1 MRFQI
6 TNFRGARK
14 AAFDLNTITLVGGPN
29 GGGKSSIAQAAGAA
43 LSGQVIP
50 FAKMPKNTAGKLVTD
65 GEKRGMAYV
74 EDDQGNHIT
83 VTWPDCNIVG
93 QGETQPNA
101 SPIAAGLDSP
111 LDWTDKERAEFF
123 FTLLNAEPNEAAF
136 TAAFKGILSGAKEIT
151 KLREAI
157 QSSGWDTVYAG
168 AKEKGTKLK
177 GAWEQITREGYGSK
191 KADNWYPMEWSAEI
205 EGKTRDELTAAVAE
219 ARAWVDAGV
228 TDAAVEKALG
238 DRERETLEILAADEP
253 ARLAAMTAA
262 DTAKKTAKKALDDA
276 EALLLEAG
284 KAVVS
289 PGQECPHCH
298 KPLIVVHGKITP
310 GEVTKEQAE
319 ETIQREQEARRD
331 RDKANEAHKD
341 AYLAYTKAINACDEA
356 NDAVKKLASMPAPN
370 ETPAAAT
377 TDLDTAQARLKV
389 ARCNLVAFDQKI
401 EADAIYGK
409 ITTNEAVAKELAP
422 DGLRLKALNDA
433 LSSANERLADLCA
446 YASWQSV
453 AIGPDMSITYGG
465 RAFRLCSMSEQY
477 RVRTALQVF
486 VATEQQASAVI
497 IDGADI
503 LTKAGRNGLFRM
515 VHTAGIPA
523 LVCMSMER
531 EAYDQA
537 AVGIRKNGGHAYW
550 IENGVMAG

>member
-14 AAFDLNTITLVGGPN
+14 AAFDLASITLVGGPN
-29 GGGKSSIAQAAGAA
+29 GGGKSSVAQAAGAA
-43 LSGQVIP
+43 LSAQAIP
-50 FAKMPKNTAGKLVTD
+50 YAKMPKNTASKLVTD
-65 GEKRGMAYV
+65 GEKRGMSYV

-93 QGETQPNA
+93 QGDTQPNA
-101 SPIAAGLDSP
+101 SPIAVGLYSP

-123 FTLLNAEPNEAAF
+123 STLLNAEPNEAMF
-136 TAAFKGILSGAKEIT
+136 TAAFKTTLAAQETK

-157 QSSGWDTVYAG
+157 QTSGWDTVYAT

-177 GAWEQITREGYGSK
+177 GAWEQITHEGYGSK
-191 KADNWYPMEWSAEI
+191 KADNWYPMEWGAEI
-205 EGKTRDELTAAVAE
+205 EGKNRDELAAAVSDAQ
-219 ARAWVDAGV
+219 AWVDAGV
-228 TDAAVEKALG
+228 TDAAVDKALG
-238 DRERETLEILAADEP
+238 DRERDALKKLAAEEP
-253 ARLAAMTAA
+253 ARLDAMTEAN
-262 DTAKKTAKKALDDA
+262 TAKNAAKKALDEA
-276 EALLLEAG
+276 EARLLEAG
-284 KAVVS
+284 KAVVA

-298 KPLIVVHGKITP
+298 KQLVVVHGKITP

-341 AYLAYTKAINACDEA
+341 AYLAYTKAMNACDEA
-356 NDAVKKLASMPAPN
+356 NDAVKKLASMPAPS

-377 TDLDTAQARLKV
+377 TDIGTARARLK
-389 ARCNLVAFDQKI
+389 AAQSNLVAFDQKY
-401 EADAIYGK
+401 EADVICVK
-409 ITTNEAVAKELAP
+409 IITNEAVVRELAP

-433 LSSANERLADLCA
+433 LALANERLADLCA
-446 YASWQSV
+446 YAGWQPV

-515 VHTAGIPA
+515 IHTAGIPA

-537 AVGIRKNGGHAYW
+537 AVGIRKNGHAYW